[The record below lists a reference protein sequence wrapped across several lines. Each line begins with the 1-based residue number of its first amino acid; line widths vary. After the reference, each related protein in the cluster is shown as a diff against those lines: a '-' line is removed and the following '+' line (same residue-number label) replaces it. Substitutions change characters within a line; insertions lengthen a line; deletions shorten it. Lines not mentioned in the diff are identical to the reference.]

1 MPRPDYLRVDAFL
14 SDAIGARALAT
25 AFELGLIDRL
35 VAVGPAPAA
44 DRPDPSAPTSAALAS
59 TGRRSSS
66 EGGERSV
73 PIAGAPGEGCPV
85 EPGSDERCDAGRAQG
100 ASERSAS
107 GETRGEGDAGTA
119 ASARGRPGAP
129 EPAPVT
135 GRLDA
140 GGAALLLGALRASG
154 VLAAQG
160 EPRLSDGFRHAL
172 RYRELLEAKLA
183 MLAVVGADFLELFT
197 PLVADPARFQRCA
210 RLFEL
215 FAYDRALE
223 PTPENLAHVSR
234 WVRFTTALT
243 REEAPALL
251 DATDLSGCRRL
262 LDVGGNS
269 GEFAV
274 QACRRHPGLRAT
286 VLDLPVV
293 CLLGE
298 RHVAGLP
305 EAPRIGFQRS
315 CGTSSA
321 FPPGHDAIVF
331 KSMLHDWP
339 DAQALGFLRRA
350 REALAPGGRVW
361 ILERA
366 APVPDRFDW
375 SALPVMLF
383 ARSYRV
389 AEDYRRML
397 DAAGLAC
404 ARVSRVELDLP
415 FHVIEAEA

>member
-1 MPRPDYLRVDAFL
+1 MPRPDYLRVDAYL

-35 VAVGPAPAA
+35 VAAEPAPGAGGLPAA
-44 DRPDPSAPTSAALAS
+44 ATLPATLASADPQSSAGGRERSGSSTSA
-59 TGRRSSS
+59 G
-66 EGGERSV
+66 
-73 PIAGAPGEGCPV
+73 
-85 EPGSDERCDAGRAQG
+85 AGRAVAAG
-100 ASERSAS
+100 ADGRTAATPAS
-107 GETRGEGDAGTA
+107 GAIDGSGSREDRGEGGLRA
-119 ASARGRPGAP
+119 ANARGRPGAP
-129 EPAPVT
+129 APLPVT

-154 VLAAQG
+154 VLEADG
-160 EPRLSDGFRHAL
+160 EPRLSDGFREAL

-215 FAYDRALE
+215 FAYERALE
-223 PTPENLAHVSR
+223 PAPENLAHVSR
-234 WVRFTTALT
+234 WVRFTSALT
-243 REEAPALL
+243 RVEAPALL
-251 DATDLSGCRRL
+251 DATDLSGRRRL

-269 GEFAV
+269 GEFAA
-274 QACRRHPGLRAT
+274 QACRRHPGLQAT

-298 RHVAGLP
+298 RHVAALP
-305 EAPRIGFQRS
+305 EASRIDFERS
-315 CGTSSA
+315 AGTATA

-339 DAQALGFLRRA
+339 DAQALGFLQRA

-383 ARSYRV
+383 ARSYRLV
-389 AEDYRRML
+389 DDYRRML
-397 DAAGLAC
+397 DAAGFAR

>member
-1 MPRPDYLRVDAFL
+1 MPRPDYLRVDAYL

-35 VAVGPAPAA
+35 IAAGRASGAVVPPAA
-44 DRPDPSAPTSAALAS
+44 EPMSAALAS
-59 TGRRSSS
+59 ADLQTSPGGREQSGSSACSGDGRGVAPGAEARTDATSAPGRIESS
-66 EGGERSV
+66 ESWGGQGEDGVRTANARGQS
-73 PIAGAPGEGCPV
+73 GAPA
-85 EPGSDERCDAGRAQG
+85 PG
-100 ASERSAS
+100 
-107 GETRGEGDAGTA
+107 
-119 ASARGRPGAP
+119 
-129 EPAPVT
+129 PVT

-154 VLAAQG
+154 VLVPDG
-160 EPRLSDGFRHAL
+160 EPRLSDGFREAL
-172 RYRELLEAKLA
+172 RYRDLLEAKLA
-183 MLAVVGADFLELFT
+183 MLAIVGADFLELFT

-215 FAYDRALE
+215 FAYERALE
-223 PTPENLAHVSR
+223 PAPENLAHVSR
-234 WVRFTTALT
+234 WVRFTSALT
-243 REEAPALL
+243 RVEAPALL
-251 DATDLSGCRRL
+251 DATDLSGRRRL

-269 GEFAV
+269 GEFAA
-274 QACRRHPGLRAT
+274 QACRRHPELRAT

-298 RHVAGLP
+298 RHVAALP
-305 EAPRIGFQRS
+305 EASRIGFERS
-315 CGTSSA
+315 SGTATA

-339 DAQALGFLRRA
+339 DAQALGFLQRA

-366 APVPDRFDW
+366 APVPERFDW

-383 ARSYRV
+383 ARSYRL

-397 DAAGLAC
+397 DAAGFSW
-404 ARVSRVELDLP
+404 ARFSRVELDLP
-415 FHVIEAEA
+415 FHVIEARA